1 MIVAMTAMRMVQ
13 MAVDEIVDMI
23 GVRYGLVP
31 AAGTVHVAALVSS
44 A

>member
-13 MAVDEIVDMI
+13 MAVDEIVNVVT
-23 GVRYGLVP
+23 VRHAFVP
-31 AAGTVHVAALVSS
+31 AAGTVDVAALVSS